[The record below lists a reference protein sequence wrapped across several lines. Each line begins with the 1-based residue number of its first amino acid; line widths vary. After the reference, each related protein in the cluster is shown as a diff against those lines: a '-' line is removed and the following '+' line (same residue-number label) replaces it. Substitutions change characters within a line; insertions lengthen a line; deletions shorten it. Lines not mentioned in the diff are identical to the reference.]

1 MGYILHNEQGYTKI
15 LYRTDCV
22 TPSSFSLRH
31 DRAHI
36 MSDDDN
42 GTMEESLRD
51 ENYESVSA
59 KKYEKN
65 EETDSRIEERDWK
78 KWMREE

>member
-1 MGYILHNEQGYTKI
+1 
-15 LYRTDCV
+15 
-22 TPSSFSLRH
+22 
-31 DRAHI
+31 
-36 MSDDDN
+36 
-42 GTMEESLRD
+42 
-51 ENYESVSA
+51 VSA